1 MIRIQGLDKTYN
13 ARSANPIHVLN
24 HLDVTFE
31 DKGLVVLLGPSGSG
45 KTTLLNVVGGLDKAD
60 QGVIE
65 FYGQTIP
72 KYRSSAWDVIRNQH
86 VGTIFQNYYLLNDET
101 VYENI
106 ALTLR
111 MIGLTE
117 PQELH
122 ERVDLLLKAVKME
135 AYKNRKASQL
145 SGGQQQRIAIARA
158 LAKNPDVILADEPT
172 GNLDSRNTLAI
183 MRMIRMIADHKL
195 VIMVTHEEHL
205 ARQFANRILRL
216 RDGQIISD
224 EVNQPVSQFNLALE
238 NEIYLKDLTQAALLT
253 ENKARFQLHHDAS
266 LSDVLDVHVVVKDQ
280 TIYIKIP
287 QANQQ
292 KVVIVDDHSEV
303 MFKEG
308 SAKDAVQE
316 TTDALPTIDLEALPK
331 PLRSKK
337 RRHVLSGLDAL
348 RMAFK
353 KIAQSSR
360 GGKLLYLGFA
370 LAGAVIALAGAFL
383 GSIFIIHPSL
393 SRVMPVETVAIER
406 NQVARLSDF
415 TALEA
420 LPGVLGST
428 MSSRVTLDL
437 RLPPLYQNQSFAT
450 LQAPWLD
457 AERLSASDLI
467 HGRLPQAP
475 NEVVIDRFIAEDLM
489 TQSRVV
495 ALGVNRLDL
504 FLNMALNLSR
514 YGLGEV
520 AIVGVANGVSQ
531 AVYGDPDIALAIAL
545 YEATIAQQP
554 YSLLSTVQ
562 EDLTLL
568 AGRFPQAANEIVQPR
583 GLVLDANLEAFE
595 PRTVTL
601 FDQTYT
607 VVGVFEKADDGFYR
621 TSLMTVD
628 AAQAVVF
635 ARLDTNANLYL
646 YTTQASSVIRALEAQ
661 NINASDVV
669 ATREAQ
675 ARSQNLISFSGLL
688 IFTIIALVASS
699 LSFYF
704 IIRTSMIERI
714 YDLGVYR
721 SLGISRWDIQKLFVI
736 EGALLTTMSSV
747 VGYFAMSYLLYQ
759 IQNASLEL
767 VNVLQIT
774 PLTLGVGVVFIY
786 LINLGAGL
794 LPISLL
800 LRKTPS
806 EINAQYDI

>member
-13 ARSANPIHVLN
+13 KRSANPIHVLN
-24 HLDVTFE
+24 RLDVTFE
-31 DKGLVVLLGPSGSG
+31 NKGLVVLLGPSGSG

-60 QGVIE
+60 HGIIE
-65 FYGQTIP
+65 FSDQTID
-72 KYRSSAWDVIRNQH
+72 KYRSSVWDVIRNQQ

-117 PQELH
+117 DAALH

-135 AYKNRKASQL
+135 GYKHRKASQL
-145 SGGQQQRIAIARA
+145 SGGQQQRVAIARA

-183 MRMIRMIADHKL
+183 MRMIRSIADHKL

-205 ARQFANRILRL
+205 ARQFANRIIRL

-224 EVNQPVSQFNLALE
+224 DVNQPVSQFNLALE
-238 NEIYLKDLTQAALLT
+238 NEIYLQDLTAAADLS

-266 LSDVLDVHVVVKDQ
+266 LEDTLDVHVVVKDQ

-287 QANQQ
+287 NAQH
-292 KVVIVDDHSEV
+292 KKLVVVDDHSEV

-308 SAKDAVQE
+308 SAKEALQE
-316 TTDALPTIDLEALPK
+316 TTDALPSIDLEALPK

-337 RRHVLSGLDAL
+337 RRHVLSGLEAL
-348 RMAFK
+348 SMAFK

-360 GGKLLYLGFA
+360 GGKLLYVGFA

-383 GSIFIIHPSL
+383 GSIFIIHPSV
-393 SRVMPVETVAIER
+393 SRVMPLETVALQR
-406 NQVARLSDF
+406 NQFSHTSDF
-415 TALEA
+415 EALEA
-420 LPGVLGST
+420 LPSVLGSSMT
-428 MSSRVTLDL
+428 QTHALDL
-437 RLPPLYQNQSFAT
+437 RLPPLYQNQSFT
-450 LQAPWLD
+450 NFQAPWID
-457 AERLSASDLI
+457 AQRLNARDLI

-475 NEVVIDRFIAEDLM
+475 NEVVIDRFVAEELM
-489 TQSRVV
+489 QQSRVI

-514 YGLGEV
+514 YGLGEY
-520 AIVGVANGVSQ
+520 AIVGVADGVSQ
-531 AVYGDPDIALAIAL
+531 AVYGDPEVAIAMAL
-545 YEATIAQQP
+545 FEATVNVQP
-554 YSLLSTVQ
+554 YSLLALV
-562 EDLTLL
+562 EDDITLF
-568 AGRFPQAANEIVQPR
+568 AGRLPQADNEVIQPR
-583 GLVLDANLEAFE
+583 GLLFLASPEAFE
-595 PRTVTL
+595 PVTVTL
-601 FDQTYT
+601 FDQPYT
-607 VVGVFEKADDGFYR
+607 VVGVFEKAYDVFYR
-621 TSLMTVD
+621 SSLMTTQ
-628 AAQAVVF
+628 AATSVVF
-635 ARLDTNANLYL
+635 NQLSADANLYL
-646 YTTQASSVIRALEAQ
+646 YTSHAASVIRSLEAQ
-661 NINASDVV
+661 NVNGTNVV
-669 ATREAQ
+669 AAAEAQ
-675 ARSQNLISFSGLL
+675 ARSQNLVSFSGLL
-688 IFTIIALVASS
+688 IFTLIALAASS

-714 YDLGVYR
+714 YNLGVYR

-747 VGYFAMSYLLYQ
+747 VGYLAMSYVLYQ

-774 PLTLGVGVVFIY
+774 PLTLGLGVVFIY
-786 LINLGAGL
+786 LINLVSGL
-794 LPISLL
+794 LPVSLL